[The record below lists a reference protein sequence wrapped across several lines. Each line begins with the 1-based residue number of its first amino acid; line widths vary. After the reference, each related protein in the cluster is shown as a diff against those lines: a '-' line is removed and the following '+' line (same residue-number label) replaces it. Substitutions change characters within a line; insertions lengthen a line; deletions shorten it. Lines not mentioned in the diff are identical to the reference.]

1 MTTPARFSPGQLQL
15 EHDAF
20 GRLTMIRD
28 AERVADV
35 FPVRAFPVS
44 DPDHWI
50 SICDTDGREILRI
63 EKLAD
68 LPTDVRR
75 VLEEE
80 LARREFIP
88 VIQQIHA
95 ATHEEPSQWEVETD
109 RGPTSFTLNS
119 EDDVRRIEPH
129 QASIVDAH
137 GIRYLIPDV
146 GRLDGASR
154 RLLDHFL

>member
-1 MTTPARFSPGQLQL
+1 MTTPARFIPDELHL
-15 EHDAF
+15 EHDPF
-20 GRLTMIRD
+20 GRLTMMRD
-28 AERVADV
+28 GQRLVGV

-50 SICDTDGREILRI
+50 SICDADGCEILCI

-68 LPTDVRR
+68 LPADVRR
-75 VLEEE
+75 MVEEE

-88 VIQQIHA
+88 VIGRIVI
-95 ATHEEPSQWEVETD
+95 ATHEEPSQWTVETD
-109 RGPTSFTLNS
+109 RGVASFSLNS

-129 QASIVDAH
+129 QASIVDTH
-137 GIRYLIPDV
+137 GIRYLIPDIR
-146 GRLDGASR
+146 RLDAASR